1 MGRSILIDTNV
12 IIDLFYRRMPQSGG
26 IYVADIINSG
36 NYCLS
41 VINQIELLGYPSDTL
56 QQQYLSE
63 IINNARILPLTV
75 DVVNKA
81 IELKRSRKIKTPDAI
96 VAATA
101 LVFELN
107 LLTRN
112 TKDFDWLQLALINP
126 HEL

>member
-1 MGRSILIDTNV
+1 M
-12 IIDLFYRRMPQSGG
+12 
-26 IYVADIINSG
+26 
-36 NYCLS
+36 
-41 VINQIELLGYPSDTL
+41 
-56 QQQYLSE
+56 
-63 IINNARILPLTV
+63 